1 MSKKK
6 KLAIILIVAILV
18 AVIVAVTLIL
28 VLNKNKKK
36 IDPTIEVQV
45 TSSVVYAGDKL
56 ESVALSL
63 KENSTSGEVFW
74 INPNEELKLGKNE
87 YEWKFV
93 PENQKKYNQVT
104 GKIEVEANARSV
116 EEISVLTNPSKLS
129 GYVAYDELDTLG
141 LTIKVVF
148 DGEKEQVISDGFKI
162 VYANGESLR
171 LGDTSV
177 LVKYGD
183 KTCEIT
189 LTEAV
194 VAKQIQTPRVSEEYF
209 YTGNEQIV
217 QFEESN
223 WFTLVAGT
231 NVATEVGNYQAEFEL
246 ADKSNL
252 VWEET
257 NSNENLSVPFEIKN
271 AKLEVIENNYVGDYD
286 GKGHYAS
293 VESENA
299 NQIYYSLNEL
309 NAENYME
316 ASTKPIEFTDAINEV
331 VYYYIVANEN
341 YENMA
346 GELIVT
352 INKLSPQVSSRD
364 VLAINSQQP
373 INLNENF
380 VSVIGLNDEVL
391 SEVSLSFE
399 YYTRYVSDSDND
411 KTTENVGAT
420 SLGGAPANSGTYYF
434 VVKVAEQT
442 NYNAI
447 TSSVYTLVI
456 QNENYDLYPEKEDRT
471 YSWISGDYYVSIA
484 KTNQNGIIEL
494 MLVSNLFDSNVIYRL
509 GETYAFSSD
518 NKVYTLSFS
527 PNMNILTITN
537 SADLDDTYSFTKFQE
552 PEFVGTYAKNT
563 IGDENNLS
571 KIEIYSSVGSI
582 MFKFE
587 YVYMERGSIKK
598 STVTGSVSYTNIE
611 GGNDLTLSYTSS
623 SRPYNF
629 FAIYN
634 SETKS
639 LTISNFAF
647 AGVNGEYL
655 IVE

>member
-1 MSKKK
+1 M
-6 KLAIILIVAILV
+6 

-63 KENSTSGEVFW
+63 KENSTSGKVFW

-93 PENQKKYNQVT
+93 PENQKKYNQIT
-104 GKIEVEANARSV
+104 GKIEVEANARLV

-129 GYVAYDELDTLG
+129 GYVAYDELDASG
-141 LTIKVVF
+141 LTIKVIY
-148 DGEKEQVISDGFKI
+148 DGEKEQVISDGFEI

-209 YTGNEQIV
+209 YTGSEQIV

-246 ADKSNL
+246 SDKSNL
-252 VWEET
+252 VWAET
-257 NSNENLSVPFEIKN
+257 NSNENLSVPFKIKN
-271 AKLEVIENNYVGDYD
+271 AKLEVVENNYVGNYD
-286 GKGHYAS
+286 GESHYAS

-316 ASTKPIEFTDAINEV
+316 GSTKPIEFTDAINEV

-341 YENMA
+341 YEDMA

-391 SEVSLSFE
+391 SEVSLLFE

-420 SLGGAPANSGTYYF
+420 SLGGAPANLGTYYF

-484 KTNQNGIIEL
+484 KTNQNGIVEL

-509 GETYAFSSD
+509 GENYAFSSD
-518 NKVYTLSFS
+518 NKVYTISFS
-527 PNMNILTITN
+527 PDMNILTITN
-537 SADLDDTYSFTKFQE
+537 SADLDETYSFTKFQE
-552 PEFVGTYAKNT
+552 PKFVGTYAKNT

-598 STVTGSVSYTNIE
+598 STVTGSVLYTNIE

-639 LTISNFAF
+639 LTITNFAF